1 MRDFQAR
8 LDYRA
13 VPFLGAA
20 PCRFSSAGVFAEAFF
35 AAIPQAL
42 QIARGFCGMPHA
54 QERVGAIQNPARA
67 PRKKKGAP
75 KISGAPRIYCR
86 YVAYCQKFGGAPARL
101 RVRRIWRFEPPR
113 RALTDSLSAP
123 AFRIFP
129 KIFAHISQKTR
140 EFGCRRRRFCP
151 ILTLLA

>member
-1 MRDFQAR
+1 LRDFQAR

-54 QERVGAIQNPARA
+54 PERVGAIQNPARA
-67 PRKKKGAP
+67 PAKKGSAKNQRRSP
-75 KISGAPRIYCR
+75 HILPVCCLLTKIR
-86 YVAYCQKFGGAPARL
+86 
-101 RVRRIWRFEPPR
+101 R
-113 RALTDSLSAP
+113 RARAASRSPDLDV
-123 AFRIFP
+123 
-129 KIFAHISQKTR
+129 
-140 EFGCRRRRFCP
+140 
-151 ILTLLA
+151 

>member
-42 QIARGFCGMPHA
+42 QIARGFCGIPHA
-54 QERVGAIQNPARA
+54 QGASGLFKIPPARRA
-67 PRKKKGAP
+67 KKRERQKSAALPAYIAGMLPIVKNSAARPRGFAFA
-75 KISGAPRIYCR
+75 G
-86 YVAYCQKFGGAPARL
+86 FGGLSL
-101 RVRRIWRFEPPR
+101 RA
-113 RALTDSLSAP
+113 AL
-123 AFRIFP
+123 
-129 KIFAHISQKTR
+129 
-140 EFGCRRRRFCP
+140 
-151 ILTLLA
+151 